1 MNKIGYL
8 ALAAL
13 VGTATAQPIE
23 FVIDPARSTLDI
35 TIEIDL
41 GTLGGDTDSDST
53 QLSGSIFASVDDGLA
68 PSSITLHDF
77 RADMNTA
84 LQYNWSP
91 AFLSTAEATLG
102 GGFVEYAEPGTD
114 IGPVPVTDDAFEFL
128 DVPTLLGGVLD
139 VSYSIFLVGDGS
151 QIIDLST
158 LGVTSTPISGE
169 ISSVDGTITVSNV
182 IDLEASQPLVVDGTE
197 LGTVIVTG
205 TATMVAT
212 ADAPTCPA
220 DLNGDGQLD
229 FFDISSFL
237 TAFGLQEPIA
247 DFNNDGAW
255 DFFDISGFLSA
266 YSDGCP

>member
-1 MNKIGYL
+1 MNKIACM
-8 ALAAL
+8 ALIAL

-23 FVIDPARSTLDI
+23 FVIDSARSTLDI

-41 GTLGGDTDSDST
+41 GALGGDTDSDTT
-53 QLSGSIFASVDDGLA
+53 QLSGSIFASVDDGSA

-77 RADMNTA
+77 RADMDTA

-114 IGPVPVTDDAFEFL
+114 IGPVPITDGTFEFL

-151 QIIDLST
+151 QKIDLST
-158 LGVTSTPISGE
+158 LGQTSTPISGE
-169 ISSVDGTITVSNV
+169 ISSVDGTITISNV
-182 IDLEASQPLVVDGTE
+182 IELEASQPLVIDGTE

-266 YSDGCP
+266 YSAGCP